1 MDCLKFWFD
10 KKHKF
15 IELKLEDKADFKHKN
30 LKTKETFCC
39 LCDFP
44 IESRVKNGWREHMF
58 KAEYLFLENIYSEK
72 QTKLIGIDNFETYS
86 KKLDKILDK
95 LNSFSECIDSENLS
109 LSKVAEQDR
118 EIESII
124 EEIKKKPSREDERKA
139 TKEKNNSLFVSARCL
154 VFYRQTKLR
163 EIFQYLKKILLN
175 MISISKNKKVIH
187 HSHVTGKVIGY
198 AHDFC
203 NERAIITQ
211 YLYLH
216 IISSYLIYFYF

>member
-1 MDCLKFWFD
+1 MKFWFD

-124 EEIKKKPSREDERKA
+124 EEIKKNLLEKMKA
-139 TKEKNNSLFVSARCL
+139 
-154 VFYRQTKLR
+154 KLP
-163 EIFQYLKKILLN
+163 KKKTI
-175 MISISKNKKVIH
+175 
-187 HSHVTGKVIGY
+187 
-198 AHDFC
+198 AF
-203 NERAIITQ
+203 
-211 YLYLH
+211 LYQH
-216 IISSYLIYFYF
+216 AV